1 MDTTQLSGPLKVAVL
16 MKALGKEAVQEVLM
30 QLSDGERE
38 QVMVHVSQLGDI
50 APEVIEKVAQEFI
63 TLAPRYG
70 REALP
75 PAAGQDAGQG
85 AQKKDKAHQSGE
97 QEEPGRQK
105 LEAIEAMDPEQ
116 LAETIRHEHPQ
127 TIALIVS
134 HLKAENASRVLGA
147 LPDELRG
154 EVAIRIANLKKVM
167 SEMVAE
173 VDRVFKEILDSSA
186 TSPTYQAGGIDHLAD
201 ILNQSA
207 ELVGDQIMA
216 DIEEIDPELAA
227 RIKERMFVFD
237 DLVLV
242 DDRGMQKVLRQV
254 ETRELAVALKAAAEE
269 SKEKVFRNM
278 SQRAAEILQEEI
290 ESLGPV
296 RMAEVEEAQ
305 QKVTRIIQEME
316 SKGEIVISGRGGGD
330 LIA

>member
-16 MKALGKEAVQEVLM
+16 MKALGKEAVQEVLT

-38 QVMVHVSQLGDI
+38 QVMVHVSQLGEI

-63 TLAPRYG
+63 TLAPRFN
-70 REALP
+70 RDALP
-75 PAAGQDAGQG
+75 PTAPAQAAGSADASRQQ
-85 AQKKDKAHQSGE
+85 AAEGE
-97 QEEPGRQK
+97 QDRQK
-105 LEAIEAMDPEQ
+105 LEAIEAMDAEQ
-116 LAETIRHEHPQ
+116 LADTIRHEHPQ

-134 HLKAENASRVLGA
+134 HLTPEKASQVLGS
-147 LPDELRG
+147 LPEELRG

-167 SEMVAE
+167 SEMVVE

-186 TSPTYQAGGIDHLAD
+186 ASPTYRAGGIDQLAD

-242 DDRGMQKVLRQV
+242 DDRGIQKVLRQV

-269 SKEKVFRNM
+269 TREKVFANM

-316 SKGEIVISGRGGGD
+316 SKGEVMISGRGGGD

>member
-16 MKALGKEAVQEVLM
+16 MKALGKEAVQEVLT

-38 QVMVHVSQLGDI
+38 QVMVHVSQLGEI
-50 APEVIEKVAQEFI
+50 APEVVEKVAQEFI
-63 TLAPRYG
+63 TLAPRF
-70 REALP
+70 RRDALP
-75 PAAGQDAGQG
+75 PASVPQPA
-85 AQKKDKAHQSGE
+85 AQADVPQKQSGE
-97 QEEPGRQK
+97 EDQGRQK

-116 LAETIRHEHPQ
+116 LADTIRHEHPQ

-134 HLKAENASRVLGA
+134 HLKPENASQVLGI

-173 VDRVFKEILDSSA
+173 VDRVFKEILDSA
-186 TSPTYQAGGIDHLAD
+186 GTSPTYQTGGIDQLAD

-207 ELVGDQIMA
+207 ELIGDQIMA

-269 SKEKVFRNM
+269 AKDKVFNNM

-316 SKGEIVISGRGGGD
+316 SKGEIMISGRGGGD
-330 LIA
+330 LVA

>member
-1 MDTTQLSGPLKVAVL
+1 MHMDTTQLSGPLKVAVL
-16 MKALGKEAVQEVLM
+16 MKALGKEAVQEVLT

-63 TLAPRYG
+63 SLAPRYG

-75 PAAGQDAGQG
+75 PAPEPDKE
-85 AQKKDKAHQSGE
+85 KKDKSSGGNK
-97 QEEPGRQK
+97 EEETGRQK

-116 LAETIRHEHPQ
+116 LAETIRNEHPQ

-154 EVAIRIANLKKVM
+154 EVAIRIANLNKVM

-186 TSPTYQAGGIDHLAD
+186 ASPTYQAGGIDHLAD
-201 ILNQSA
+201 ILNQSG
-207 ELVGDQIMA
+207 ELVGDQIMS

-269 SKEKVFRNM
+269 TKEKVFRNM

-290 ESLGPV
+290 DSLGPV

-316 SKGEIVISGRGGGD
+316 SKGEIIISGRGGGD

>member
-38 QVMVHVSQLGDI
+38 QVMVHVSQLGEI

-63 TLAPRYG
+63 TLAPNFR
-70 REALP
+70 RDALP
-75 PAAGQDAGQG
+75 PGSARQPAAQADGS
-85 AQKKDKAHQSGE
+85 QKQNGE
-97 QEEPGRQK
+97 EDQGRQK

-134 HLKAENASRVLGA
+134 HLKPENASQVLGA

-173 VDRVFKEILDSSA
+173 VDRVFKEIVDSA
-186 TSPTYQAGGIDHLAD
+186 GTSPTYQAGGIDQLAD

-207 ELVGDQIMA
+207 ELIGDQIMT

-269 SKEKVFRNM
+269 AKEKVFSNM

-305 QKVTRIIQEME
+305 QKVTRVIQEME
-316 SKGEIVISGRGGGD
+316 SKGEIIISGRGGGD
-330 LIA
+330 LVA

>member
-16 MKALGKEAVQEVLM
+16 MKALGREAVQEVLT

-38 QVMVHVSQLGDI
+38 QVMVHVSQLGEL
-50 APEVIEKVAQEFI
+50 APEVVEKVAQEFI
-63 TLAPRYG
+63 ALAPQFHRDV
-70 REALP
+70 LP
-75 PAAGQDAGQG
+75 QDPAA
-85 AQKKDKAHQSGE
+85 QSKGPAARSKGDDSAE
-97 QEEPGRQK
+97 GKQK

-116 LAETIRHEHPQ
+116 LAETIRNEHPQ
-127 TIALIVS
+127 TIALIAS
-134 HLKAENASRVLGA
+134 HLKPEKASQVLGT

-154 EVAIRIANLKKVM
+154 EVAIRVANLKKVM
-167 SEMVAE
+167 SGMVAE
-173 VDRVFKEILDSSA
+173 VDKVFKEILDGASTSS
-186 TSPTYQAGGIDHLAD
+186 TYRTGGIDHLAD
-201 ILNQSA
+201 ILNQST

-227 RIKERMFVFD
+227 RIKERMFIFD
-237 DLVLV
+237 DLILV

-269 SKEKVFRNM
+269 TKEKVFTNM

-316 SKGEIVISGRGGGD
+316 SKGEIMISGRGGGD
-330 LIA
+330 LVA